1 MLHIIRKIDLD
12 KMKEKILIVEDE
24 FIVANDLKIMLTKA
38 GFAVTGIA
46 SSVVQARKLIADKRP
61 DWILLDIMLKG
72 DLTGIDLA
80 WELIGQ
86 KLPFLYISANTNH
99 TTLEAV
105 KATQPYGF
113 MVKPFR
119 ERDLLVMLDIARYR
133 YGIEKGISESGHNP
147 AAFSSK
153 SIGGIIGQ
161 SPNLLSVLHKI
172 KVVAPTDTSV
182 LILGESGTGKERIA
196 HSIHELSS
204 QSAGPFVIVNC
215 AALPE
220 SLIESELFGH
230 ERGAFTG
237 ANNMRPGKF
246 EQASNGTIFLDE
258 IGELPLDAQVK
269 LLRVLQEKEVERL
282 GGSGTI
288 KVNVRVIAATNRN
301 LEKEVAEGRFRLDL
315 YYRLNVFP
323 IELPPLRDRK
333 EDIESLAQYFLKK
346 YSTKARKSVTVIS
359 PAAMQQLMQY
369 HWPGNIREL
378 EHLIERNVLLAPQD
392 TIEAFDLP
400 AAGVATAPATARTD
414 ALLSMEDMEREHII
428 AALKQCNGKV
438 FGAGGAAEVLKIAAT
453 TLYSKMKKLG
463 IRQEYH

>member
-1 MLHIIRKIDLD
+1 
-12 KMKEKILIVEDE
+12 MKEKILIVEDE
-24 FIVANDLKIMLTKA
+24 FIVANDLKIMLIKA
-38 GFAVTGIA
+38 GYQVTGIA
-46 SSVVQARKLIADKRP
+46 SSVVQARKLVQDKKP
-61 DWILLDIMLKG
+61 DWVLLDIMLKG

-80 WELIGQ
+80 WELMEQ
-86 KLPFLYISANTNH
+86 NLPFLYISANTNH

-133 YGIEKGISESGHNP
+133 YGIEKGISESGKSS
-147 AAFSSK
+147 ATVSSSSK
-153 SIGGIIGQ
+153 SIEGIIGQ
-161 SPNLLSVLHKI
+161 SQNLINVLDKI

-196 HSIHELSS
+196 HSIHELSGHS
-204 QSAGPFVIVNC
+204 NSPFVIVNC

-237 ANNMRPGKF
+237 ANTMRPGKF
-246 EQASNGTIFLDE
+246 EQAHNGTIFLDE
-258 IGELPLDAQVK
+258 IGELPLDSQVK
-269 LLRVLQEKEVERL
+269 LLRVLQEKEIERL
-282 GGSGTI
+282 GGSNTI
-288 KVNVRVIAATNRN
+288 KVNVRVIAATNRC

-333 EDIESLAQYFLKK
+333 EDIEPLAYHFLNK
-346 YSTKARKSVTVIS
+346 YAAKARKAVTAIS
-359 PAAMQQLMQY
+359 AEAIKQLEAY
-369 HWPGNIREL
+369 NWPGNIREL
-378 EHLIERNVLLAPQD
+378 EHLIERNVLLARGENI
-392 TIEAFDLP
+392 THFDMP
-400 AAGVATAPATARTD
+400 VVMVSTTTVTEKSGI
-414 ALLSMEDMEREHII
+414 LLSMEDMEREHIM
-428 AALKQCNGKV
+428 AALKMCSGKV
-438 FGAGGAAEVLKIAAT
+438 FGPGGAAEVLKMPAT

-463 IRQEYH
+463 IRQEYY